1 MFIINKNFPHFK
13 NDFYDYYSHL
23 DDNVVT
29 YKIIY
34 IKINNNK
41 RFIEYGEIKNYQFI
55 NTNCSNLYYQDYK
68 IKKSNDLSISS
79 PKFEN
84 PVLSQPKVKQLSD
97 DIPIGSTKICTP
109 FEDFNFLKIISKGG
123 FGKVYLAENKLTK
136 KTVAIKV
143 IKKSDTIKKMMVD
156 QVNIEKTILANYKC
170 NYIVELF
177 SSFQTDKKLFF
188 VMEFLNGGDC
198 ASLLRSFNNNMP
210 EDLTKSIIAQIIICL
225 EYLHNHGIIHRDLKP
240 DNILIDSN
248 GHIKLADFGLS
259 KFDLVDESCKKN
271 SSTLNKNDNR
281 TNENQKILGTPYY
294 IPPEVILGKEY
305 GKTIDWWSLGIILYE
320 FLIGHPPFQED
331 EPNEPINPKLDNDE
345 KNVRII
351 FNKITNHK
359 KKLYYPKSLYP
370 VSIDLIEKLLD
381 PNPNVRLGANG
392 VDEVKCHPFFSE
404 INWKIYEDQKV
415 LVFQP
420 FVENDRDTSYFIE
433 RKEENEKN
441 KINNDIDS
449 LILNQNNHNIYKNNN
464 DNDNNNNDDE
474 NNIIDQNLFID
485 FDFPIY

>member
-1 MFIINKNFPHFK
+1 MFIINKNLPHFK
-13 NDFYDYYSHL
+13 NDFSDYYSHL
-23 DDNVVT
+23 E
-29 YKIIY
+29 
-34 IKINNNK
+34 
-41 RFIEYGEIKNYQFI
+41 FIEYGEIENYQFI
-55 NTNCSNLYYQDYK
+55 NTNSPNKFYQDYK

-84 PVLSQPKVKQLSD
+84 PVLSQPIVKLFSHD
-97 DIPIGSTKICTP
+97 IIPICSNKITP
-109 FEDFNFLKIISKGG
+109 FDDFNFLKVISKGG
-123 FGKVYLAENKLTK
+123 FGKVYLAENKITK

-170 NYIVELF
+170 NFIVELF

-210 EDLTKSIIAQIIICL
+210 EDLTKNIIAQIIICL

-259 KFDLVDESCKKN
+259 KFDFVDESCNFKILKN
-271 SSTLNKNDNR
+271 SSTLNN
-281 TNENQKILGTPYY
+281 TNNNNTTENQKILGTPYY
-294 IPPEVILGKEY
+294 IPPEVILGKGY

-320 FLIGHPPFQED
+320 FLIGYPPFQED
-331 EPNEPINPKLDNDE
+331 EPNEPINPKSDNDE

-359 KKLYYPKSLYP
+359 KKLHFPKKLYP
-370 VSIDLIEKLLD
+370 SAIDLIEKLLD
-381 PNPNVRLGANG
+381 PNPTVRLGANG

-433 RKEENEKN
+433 RKEENGKN
-441 KINNDIDS
+441 KINDDIDS
-449 LILNQNNHNIYKNNN
+449 LILNQNNQNIYKNKNN
-464 DNDNNNNDDE
+464 NNNNDDDE
-474 NNIIDQNLFID
+474 NNIYQNLFID
-485 FDFPIY
+485 FDFPTY